1 MHRLSLLVMTLG
13 SAAICSDFASD
24 RGPLKLEEIR
34 GAHFTFSGP
43 IGDRVTRNVDEW
55 LLRAPSANPGMLEM
69 FRVRD
74 RSPAPQLVPWAGEF
88 VGKYLLSAIQSL
100 RMSDDPRLRAEV
112 ERVVKELI
120 ATQADDGYLG
130 PFPKKDRLRGNWDL
144 WGHYHCIEALLMWHE
159 QTGDHVA
166 LAAARKAGDL
176 VCNTFLDGN
185 TRVFDAGSHEMNMAI
200 ITALGHLHRLT
211 GESRYL
217 AMMREVEKDWERAG
231 DYLRAG
237 LEDREFYKTKSP
249 RWESLH
255 DLQGLVELYRI
266 TGDKKYRDAFEN
278 LWRSIAKNDIHN
290 TGAFS
295 SGEQATGNPYAPGAI
310 ETCCTI
316 AWTAICIDMLRLN
329 GDPEIVDYLERAT
342 FNTSLGAQHP
352 SGRWWTYNTPMDG
365 AREASAHTIVF
376 QARAGTP
383 ELNCCSVN
391 GPRAL
396 GMLSEWAVM
405 LEGSTLVIN
414 TYIPGRYE
422 LPLKAG
428 KIAFEITGN
437 YPLGG
442 DAKLTWKTPPSDL
455 LNIKLHNPG
464 WSKSMRTATK
474 NLTFTP
480 STRYMELQ
488 QNWKRNDSITIQFEM
503 PLRIE
508 QGAREMTNRVS
519 IYRGPLL
526 LAYDQTL
533 NSFDENAIPAI
544 DANTLATAK
553 MEITYDAK
561 NPLSHWLEVTLP
573 SNLHL
578 CDFASAGCRGTRY
591 KSWLPA
597 QN

>member
-1 MHRLSLLVMTLG
+1 MNFIRLGVTLLPILCVCTVAQDLG
-13 SAAICSDFASD
+13 A
-24 RGPLKLEEIR
+24 LKFEEIR
-34 GAHFTFSGP
+34 GARFTFAGP

-55 LLRAPSANPGMLEM
+55 LLRAPTANPGMLEM

-88 VGKYLLSAIQSL
+88 VGKYLLSAIQAL
-100 RMSDDPRLRAEV
+100 RMSDDARLRAEV
-112 ERVVKELI
+112 ERVIRELI
-120 ATQADDGYLG
+120 ASQEEDGYLG

-159 QTGDHVA
+159 QTGDGNT

-176 VCNTFLDGN
+176 VCNTFLDGKL
-185 TRVFDAGSHEMNMAI
+185 RAFDAGSHEMNMAI

-211 GESRYL
+211 GEARYL

-231 DYLRAG
+231 DYFRAG
-237 LEDREFYKTKSP
+237 LEGRDFYKTKAP

-266 TGDKKYRDAFEN
+266 TGEQKYRDAFEN

-316 AWTAICIDMLRLN
+316 AWTAICIDMLKLTGN
-329 GDPEIVDYLERAT
+329 PEVVDYLELAT
-342 FNTSLGAQHP
+342 FNTSMGAQHP

-365 AREASAHTIVF
+365 AREASAHSIVF
-376 QARAGTP
+376 QARAGAP

-396 GMLSEWAVM
+396 GLLSEWAVM
-405 LEGSTLVIN
+405 TEGSSLVIN
-414 TYIPGRYE
+414 TYLPGKYE
-422 LPLKAG
+422 LPLKSG

-437 YPLGG
+437 YPLGTE
-442 DAKLTWKTPPSDL
+442 AKLTWRTAPSGS
-455 LNIKLHNPG
+455 LNIKLHNP
-464 WSKSMRTATK
+464 KSCKAMRIVAK

-480 STRYMELQ
+480 TTGYMEVQ
-488 QNWKRNDSITIQFEM
+488 QHWKRNDSITIQFEM
-503 PLRIE
+503 PLRME
-508 QGAREMTNRVS
+508 AGAREMTNRVS

-526 LAYDQTL
+526 LAYDQAL
-533 NSFDENAIPAI
+533 NTFDENAVPATN
-544 DANTLATAK
+544 AETLTGARAK
-553 MEITYDAK
+553 VVYDSK
-561 NPLSHWLEVTLP
+561 NPLSNWIEVTLG
-573 SNLHL
+573 SNLRL
-578 CDFASAGCRGTRY
+578 CDFATAGCRGARY
-591 KSWLPA
+591 RSWLPGP
-597 QN
+597 N

>member
-1 MHRLSLLVMTLG
+1 MHRVFFITSIVCATACIF
-13 SAAICSDFASD
+13 AAD
-24 RGPLKLEEIR
+24 RGSLKFEEIR
-34 GAHFTFSGP
+34 GAHFNFSGP
-43 IGDRVTRNVDEW
+43 IGDRITRNIDEW
-55 LLRAPSANPGMLEM
+55 LLRAPMANPGMLEM
-69 FRVRD
+69 FPVRD

-88 VGKYLLSAIQSL
+88 VGKYLLSAIQAL

-112 ERVVKELI
+112 ERVIKELI

-159 QTGDHVA
+159 QTGDRAA
-166 LAAARKAGDL
+166 LAAAQKAGDL
-176 VCNTFLDGN
+176 VCNTFLDGK
-185 TRVFDAGSHEMNMAI
+185 TRVFDAGSPEMNMAI

-211 GESRYL
+211 GEARYL
-217 AMMREVEKDWERAG
+217 EMMHEVEKDWERAG

-237 LEDREFYKTKSP
+237 LEGRDFYKTKSP

-295 SGEQATGNPYAPGAI
+295 SGEQATGNPYAAGAI

-352 SGRWWTYNTPMDG
+352 TGRWWTYNTPMDG

-376 QARAGTP
+376 QSRAGTP

-405 LEGSTLVIN
+405 LEGSALVIN
-414 TYIPGRYE
+414 TYIPGKYE
-422 LPLKAG
+422 LPLKSG

-442 DAKLTWKTPPSDL
+442 DVKLTWKTPPSDL

-464 WSKSMRTATK
+464 WSKSMRTVTK

-488 QNWKRNDSITIQFEM
+488 QNWKRNDSIAIQFDM
-503 PLRIE
+503 PLRVE
-508 QGAREMTNRVS
+508 PGAREMTNRVS

-526 LAYDQTL
+526 LAYDQAL
-533 NSFDENAIPAI
+533 NSFDENAIPLI
-544 DANTLATAK
+544 VANSLAAAK
-553 MEITYDAK
+553 TEITYDAK

-573 SNLHL
+573 SNLRL